1 MRAHGF
7 DWWPTPVIGWLV
19 VVPVAVLVFLTVTRF
34 FGIERGPLVFILA
47 FTPYI
52 AMVAGVMLILA
63 LLTRSFAFIGIVAL
77 CMGIQASWLLPAFV
91 GDGITASSDATA
103 LTVMNSN
110 ILHGEADPA
119 DIVREVRA
127 RHVDLLAVEELT
139 GDAVAGLN
147 DAGLATELPYQF
159 LRPAQNYDG
168 IGLWSRYPISESR
181 AVQGP
186 GTRPT
191 LATEVAVP
199 GLPQLTFV
207 GAHPIAPEP
216 VHNEN
221 WLAEQ
226 ESVRKILTDIDGPV
240 VLAGDLNATF
250 DHQSLRLLEQDGFSD
265 AARQVGAGLQP
276 TFPVG
281 YNVPTLFTTDHIM
294 VRDANLVA
302 MQVEA
307 VPITASDHLSLIV
320 IYGYRA

>member
-1 MRAHGF
+1 MWAYRFG
-7 DWWPTPVIGWLV
+7 WWPTSVIGWLV
-19 VVPVAVLVFLTVTRF
+19 VVPVAALVFLTLIRL

-47 FTPYI
+47 FTPYV
-52 AMVAGVMLILA
+52 AMAAVGVLILA
-63 LLTRSFAFIGIVAL
+63 LFTRSFAFIGIVAL
-77 CMGIQASWLLPAFV
+77 CIGIQASWLLPAFV
-91 GDGITASSDATA
+91 GDGTVASGDAPV

-119 DIVREVRA
+119 DIAREVRA
-127 RHVDLLAVEELT
+127 HQVDLLAVEELT
-139 GDAVAGLN
+139 GEAVAGLN
-147 DAGLATELPYQF
+147 DAGLAAELPFQF
-159 LRPAQNYDG
+159 LDPAQNYDG
-168 IGLWSRYPISESR
+168 IGVWSRYPISQSR
-181 AVQGP
+181 TVVALGM
-186 GTRPT
+186 RPT
-191 LATEVAVP
+191 LITEVAVP
-199 GLPQLTFV
+199 GLPLTFV
-207 GAHPIAPEP
+207 GAHPIAPDP

-226 ESVRKILTDIDGPV
+226 ALLRRILNDIDGPV

-250 DHQSLRLLEQDGFSD
+250 DHQSLRLLQQDGFSD
-265 AARQVGAGLQP
+265 AARQVGVGLQP
-276 TFPVG
+276 TYPVG